1 MEKSL
6 KMQNDSPATE
16 GTLPKPTR
24 AQQIF
29 LYIAPF
35 LALVFFKIWASL
47 GREAGS
53 LLIAAAAML
62 MYCSAVVAL
71 AKHWDKPTYFDW
83 AVGAYFLVITVFLAL
98 WPGAAGAII
107 SQYAVTGIYCCL
119 FAAAFVPPLLGLDP
133 FTYHYAKKY
142 APRAVWQT
150 PVFVS
155 INRIM
160 TFAWAGLLAVCIVL
174 SLYPSVITRALIPI
188 SLIVG
193 VGIPFN
199 FRFPDYYLKR
209 VGLPTIAEMR
219 KFGSPPPSSIS
230 PGASVSNAPP
240 SPGGDKKSVTLE
252 QSAVQI
258 TAAGGSAESK
268 GLHLPSDGP
277 GRGAG
282 TMSQPQAKKETTMKV
297 IAINSSARSDGV
309 SKTGMMLDALV
320 QGMRDAGAD
329 VEVIPLRKKSVKNC
343 IGCFTCWTKT
353 PGVCIHKDDMANEL
367 FPKWLEADI
376 AVYATPLYHFTVNA
390 ALKAFIERT
399 LPVLEPFMVRVN
411 GKTTHP
417 LRQKPPKAVV
427 LSVAGFPDASVF
439 TQLSSYVNFLFSKGL
454 IAEIYRPAAE
464 SMPHAPEIGK
474 DILKA
479 TSDAG
484 RELVQSSK
492 ISEATMSRITQ
503 PIADFDAS
511 AKMANAFWKTC
522 IQEGVTPR
530 EFEQRNLIPRP
541 DSIDTFMMI
550 MSQGFNGEAAGAT
563 KAILQFNFSGE
574 VEGSCYFT
582 IENGTIQASA
592 GTADKPDLVVESPF
606 NIWMD
611 IMTGKAE
618 GQQMFM
624 EQKYKTAGDLSL
636 LMRMK
641 NLFGGKGH

>member
-1 MEKSL
+1 
-6 KMQNDSPATE
+6 MQNESPAAE
-16 GTLPKPTR
+16 GTLSKPTR

-35 LALVFFKIWASL
+35 LPLAFFKIWASL
-47 GREAGS
+47 GREPAS

-62 MYCSAVVAL
+62 VYCSAVVAL

-83 AVGAYFLVITVFLAL
+83 AVGAYFFVITVFLAL
-98 WPGAAGAII
+98 WPGAAGAIV

-119 FAAAFVPPLLGLDP
+119 FAAAFVPPLLGLEP

-160 TFAWAGLLAVCIVL
+160 TFAWAGLFAVCIVL
-174 SLYPSVITRALIPI
+174 SLYPSVVTRALIPI

-230 PGASVSNAPP
+230 PGASSASNPSP
-240 SPGGDKKSVTLE
+240 SPGEDRRSVTPE
-252 QSAVQI
+252 QSVVQI
-258 TAAGGSAESK
+258 TAAGGPVESN
-268 GLHLPSDGP
+268 GLRLPPDGP
-277 GRGAG
+277 GRAAG
-282 TMSQPQAKKETTMKV
+282 TISQPQTKKETTMKV
-297 IAINSSARSDGV
+297 MAINSSARSDGV
-309 SKTGMMLDALV
+309 SKTAIMLDALV

-329 VEVIPLRKKSVKNC
+329 VDVISLRKKTVKNC

-353 PGVCIHKDDMANEL
+353 PGVCIHQDDMANEL

-390 ALKAFIERT
+390 AMKAFIERT
-399 LPVLEPFMVRVN
+399 LPILEPFMVQFN
-411 GKTTHP
+411 GKSTHP

-427 LSVAGFPDASVF
+427 LSVAGFPDTTVF
-439 TQLSSYVNFLFSKGL
+439 TQLSSYVNFLFNKGL
-454 IAEIYRPAAE
+454 MAEIYRPAAE
-464 SMPHAPEIGK
+464 SMAHASEIAK
-474 DILKA
+474 DILQA

-492 ISEATMSRITQ
+492 VSEATMSRITQ
-503 PIADFDAS
+503 PISDFDAI

-550 MSQGFNGEAAGAT
+550 MAQGFNRVAAGAT
-563 KAILQFNFSGE
+563 KAVLQFNFSGE
-574 VEGSCYFT
+574 VDGSCYFT
-582 IENGTIQASA
+582 IENGAIQSGA
-592 GTADKPDLVVESPF
+592 GTADKPDLVIESPF
-606 NIWMD
+606 NTWLD
-611 IMTGKAE
+611 IMTGKAD

-624 EQKYKTAGDLSL
+624 EQKYKTSGDLSL

-641 NLFGGKGH
+641 DLFGGKAQ